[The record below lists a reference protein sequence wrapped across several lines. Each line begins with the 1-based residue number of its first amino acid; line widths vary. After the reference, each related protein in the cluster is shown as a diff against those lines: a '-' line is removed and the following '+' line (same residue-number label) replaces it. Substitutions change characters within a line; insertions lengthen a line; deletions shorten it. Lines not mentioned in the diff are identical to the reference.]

1 MRTQL
6 VLILTKG
13 MRDHKVTM
21 LHTKGPCTSL
31 QASTGSFSGLQNSM
45 QELCF
50 TFYRTICK
58 TSLHFTESLARVLPY
73 TIQNHLKDFCLPF
86 YRTICGTS
94 ALHFAKPFARLLLY
108 ILQNHLQTSELYF
121 TELIA
126 RLLLNIV
133 QNLLQDFC
141 YVFMLNPNDK
151 WPSQVSTE
159 NFHQI
164 YVLLMTNSCCE
175 KKILQQVYISRTG
188 GKNLSV
194 PYLLH

>member
-13 MRDHKVTM
+13 MRDRKVTM

-31 QASTGSFSGLQNSM
+31 QASTGSFAGLQNSM

-94 ALHFAKPFARLLLY
+94 ALHFAKPFARLLL
-108 ILQNHLQTSELYF
+108 
-121 TELIA
+121 
-126 RLLLNIV
+126 NIV

-141 YVFMLNPNDK
+141 CVFMLNPNDK

-175 KKILQQVYISRTG
+175 KKILLQVYISRTG